1 LFYRSIENASI
12 ESLLA
17 AQNNFLEIV
26 IPRRANRDEKEAD
39 ARRIEKRRGA
49 AGIFIPA
56 GLFIGF
62 GAGFL
67 FGNVPAGMF
76 LGLGLGF
83 LLFGIA
89 ALSMKK

>member
-1 LFYRSIENASI
+1 MPERKKGK
-12 ESLLA
+12 
-17 AQNNFLEIV
+17 
-26 IPRRANRDEKEAD
+26 DKW
-39 ARRIEKRRGA
+39 GA

-67 FGNVPAGMF
+67 MNNVPAGMF

-89 ALSMKK
+89 ALIKMNE

>member
-1 LFYRSIENASI
+1 MAKRKVETK
-12 ESLLA
+12 
-17 AQNNFLEIV
+17 
-26 IPRRANRDEKEAD
+26 EKD
-39 ARRIEKRRGA
+39 RWGA

-67 FGNVPAGMF
+67 MDNVPAGMF

-89 ALSMKK
+89 ALIKTKK